1 MNNLIEPAV
10 RISGLEEY
18 YFSTKLKQIREM
30 NMTGTPVINLGI
42 GSPDQAPG
50 PEVTAELYRQ
60 SEDSKAHG
68 YQPYQGIPELRKA
81 FAGWYSRSYG
91 VELNPDSEI
100 LPLFGSKEGL
110 MHIAMS
116 FLSPGDAAL
125 IPDPGYPAYPAV
137 TRLAGADVLTYT
149 LRPENGWLPDLE
161 MIERMDLAK
170 VKVMW
175 VNYPHMP
182 TGKRAPR
189 ALYTRLVEFALRH
202 RILLVNDNPYSFILN
217 PEPNSL
223 LSVPGAMETCLE
235 LNSLS
240 KSHNMAGWRVGMVA
254 GRREY
259 LDYLMRF
266 KSQMDSG
273 MFRPMQQAAVK
284 ALESGPEWYTS
295 LNEIYA
301 RRKVIAHQLLDNLE
315 CSYDKDQSGLFVWA
329 RIPETEASGQIMAD
343 RILLEKRVFITPG
356 FIFGSQ
362 GDRYIRVSLCQ
373 PREVIE
379 NAIKRIKGETA

>member
-1 MNNLIEPAV
+1 
-10 RISGLEEY
+10 
-18 YFSTKLKQIREM
+18 
-30 NMTGTPVINLGI
+30 
-42 GSPDQAPG
+42 
-50 PEVTAELYRQ
+50 
-60 SEDSKAHG
+60 
-68 YQPYQGIPELRKA
+68 
-81 FAGWYSRSYG
+81 
-91 VELNPDSEI
+91 
-100 LPLFGSKEGL
+100 
-110 MHIAMS
+110 
-116 FLSPGDAAL
+116 
-125 IPDPGYPAYPAV
+125 
-137 TRLAGADVLTYT
+137 
-149 LRPENGWLPDLE
+149 
-161 MIERMDLAK
+161 
-170 VKVMW
+170 MW

-182 TGKRAPR
+182 TGKRAPI

-217 PEPNSL
+217 PAPNSL

-301 RRKVIAHQLLDNLE
+301 RRKVTAHQLLDNLG
-315 CSYDKDQSGLFVWA
+315 CMYDNDQSGLFVWA